1 MNYFLN
7 KASMIAT
14 VLLVAGCATSSPN
27 GEKLPDNPLENG
39 FAKISLCDPN
49 AHEYPSAKN
58 GAGGFVCGRALTIQQ
73 VDGEAGGMQLIKR
86 DYVYVRPGHHQ
97 VLVNGGKTMNFNLDV
112 VAGKI
117 YELTLYGKV
126 IVYAKSPEL
135 AEYYKKNYDAQY
147 TSGYYREF

>member
-39 FAKISLCDPN
+39 FAKLSLCDPN
-49 AHEYPSAKN
+49 GHEIASRN
-58 GAGGFVCGRALTIQQ
+58 GLGYVCGRALTIQQ
-73 VDGEAGGMQLIKR
+73 VDGEAGGMQLMKR

-97 VLVNGGKTMNFNLDV
+97 VLVTGGKTINFNLDV
-112 VAGKI
+112 VSGKI

-126 IVYAKSPEL
+126 TVYAKSPEL
-135 AEYYKKNYDAQY
+135 AEYYKKNFDTQY

>member
-49 AHEYPSAKN
+49 EYESPAAKR
-58 GAGGFVCGRALTIQQ
+58 GVGGYVCGRGRTIQQ

-97 VLVNGGKTMNFNLDV
+97 VLVTGGRTINFSLDV

-117 YELTLYGKV
+117 YELLPYGR
-126 IVYAKSPEL
+126 ILVYSNSPEL
-135 AEYYKKNYDAQY
+135 AKKYEEKYK
-147 TSGYYREF
+147 SGYYREY